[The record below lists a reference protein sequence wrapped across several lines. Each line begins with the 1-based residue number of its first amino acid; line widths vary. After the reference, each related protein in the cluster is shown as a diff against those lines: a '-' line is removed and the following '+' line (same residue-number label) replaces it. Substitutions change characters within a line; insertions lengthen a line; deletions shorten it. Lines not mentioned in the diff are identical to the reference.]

1 MTCRCDWHG
10 GVLHNQ
16 NLSGKIVLTHI
27 ALTLP
32 PAIAWRVAGPGSRTL
47 NSSTVRGDGA
57 IASTVLFYATML
69 VILSGCA
76 SNSVATLLK
85 ACNQA
90 DAITPNPSVV
100 QEELKG
106 RAFEVGT
113 IAFDLRKAEDKQG
126 PDIPDSAYLELLEA
140 QLKKGLEGAELGKGA
155 MPAYPVN
162 VAIERLELKPARFP
176 VPELSVL
183 RVRMEIARPDAA
195 ILMRGQFQSFLSGPT
210 VTVIFPGVVA
220 PVALPAT
227 GWEYV
232 ALAKMFPAVAVVIT
246 TTMQGL
252 QQGKTLDQI
261 KVYPQ
266 DIEAGTMI
274 SPDLFLKNAPFG
286 ITEMDYKEMVRV
298 IRAAPARE
306 DR

>member
-1 MTCRCDWHG
+1 
-10 GVLHNQ
+10 
-16 NLSGKIVLTHI
+16 
-27 ALTLP
+27 
-32 PAIAWRVAGPGSRTL
+32 
-47 NSSTVRGDGA
+47 
-57 IASTVLFYATML
+57 
-69 VILSGCA
+69 
-76 SNSVATLLK
+76 
-85 ACNQA
+85 
-90 DAITPNPSVV
+90 VV